1 MIWGDNFFIFK
12 PKVPRGHDRYEL
24 EILANYHIYFG
35 PYPPSYGELADEETL
50 GILSCVMSDVPS
62 EKLKPF
68 SLASRREI
76 SKEDK
81 DFVLRIMKLDP
92 RDRLTVKELLEDEW
106 LNQL

>member
-1 MIWGDNFFIFK
+1 MIWGDNFSIFK

-35 PYPPSYGELADEETL
+35 PYPPSYADLADQETL
-50 GILSCVMSDVPS
+50 GILSFVMNDVPS

-68 SLASRREI
+68 SLASQREI

-81 DFVLRIMKLDP
+81 EFVLRIMKLDP
-92 RDRLTVKELLEDEW
+92 RDRPTAKLLLEDEW
-106 LNQL
+106 FKQL